1 MFNYFKESL
10 YELRHNVTWP
20 TPKELNQ
27 TAIIVIIASIFLGLM
42 IWLMDIVWAFIFSLL
57 Y

>member
-1 MFNYFKESL
+1 MFNYFKESM

-20 TPKELNQ
+20 SPSELNQ
-27 TAIIVIIASIFLGLM
+27 TTFIVIIASFFLGLM
-42 IWLMDIVWAFIFSLL
+42 IWLMDFIWAFVFDVL

>member
-20 TPKELNQ
+20 TPAELNQ
-27 TAIIVIIASIFLGLM
+27 TTIIVIVSSIFLGLM
-42 IWLMDIVWAFIFSLL
+42 IWLMDLVWAFIFDAL